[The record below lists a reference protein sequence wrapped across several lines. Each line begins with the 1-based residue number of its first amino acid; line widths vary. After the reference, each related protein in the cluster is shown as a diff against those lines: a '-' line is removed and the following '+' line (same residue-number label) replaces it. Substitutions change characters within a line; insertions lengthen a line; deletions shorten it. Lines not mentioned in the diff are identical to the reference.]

1 MKDCSTPVAR
11 ASIVGG
17 GVIGGGWAARFLL
30 HGWHVVVYDPQPE
43 ASCRIKE
50 TLDNARIAAP
60 ALADVPM
67 PAEGKLEFVET
78 LGEAVSGA
86 SWIQESV
93 PENLALKR
101 QVLAEIETHAP
112 NSAIIAS
119 STSGS
124 RPSELQQGARYPGR
138 ILVAHPFN
146 PVYLLPLVEVVAG
159 PAVSNDM
166 RDHACDVLASIG
178 MKPLVVRKEID
189 AHIADRLMEAMWRE
203 ALWLIN
209 DDIATTEEIDD
220 AIRYGC
226 GLRWAQMGLFETYR
240 LAGGEAGMA
249 HFIGQFG
256 PALQWPWSKLTNVPE
271 LTDELVQKIAEQSD
285 AQSGH
290 FSVRELERIR
300 DRNLVGMLRSLKE
313 RDWAAGALLNEHDRR
328 LGSQEPEDP
337 AVVADAPE
345 PLRMLELSVLPAWID
360 YNGHMTEFRYTQ
372 VFSDTSDRLLL
383 MIGMDADYVASGG
396 SYYTVETHIMQVD
409 EIGVNKTIY
418 STSQVLL
425 ADARRLHVFH
435 RLHATE
441 DDRLLASAE
450 AMYLHVGRKSGHVC
464 EASPEVVAKATTIAD
479 AHAQLP
485 RPEAAG
491 RYLGQRKRE

>member
-1 MKDCSTPVAR
+1 MKDRSTPVAR

-30 HGWHVVVYDPQPE
+30 HGWHVTIYDPHPE
-43 ASCRIKE
+43 ASSRIKE
-50 TLDNARIAAP
+50 ILSNARISAP

-67 PAEGKLEFVET
+67 PAEGKLEVAET

-93 PENLALKR
+93 PEDLALKH
-101 QVLAEIETHAP
+101 QVLAEIERHAA

-119 STSGS
+119 STSGF
-124 RPSELQQGARYPGR
+124 RPSELQQGASDPGR

-159 PAVSNDM
+159 SAVSGEM
-166 RDHACDVLASIG
+166 RDRACDVLASIG
-178 MKPLVVRKEID
+178 MKSLVVHKEID

-209 DDIATTEEIDD
+209 DDIAITEEIDD
-220 AIRYGC
+220 AIRFGC
-226 GLRWAQMGLFETYR
+226 GLRWAQMGLFETFR

-271 LTDELVQKIAEQSD
+271 LTDELVQKIARQSD
-285 AQSGH
+285 AQSGR

-300 DRNLVGMLRSLKE
+300 DRNLVGILRSLKE
-313 RDWAAGALLNEHDRR
+313 RDWGAGAILNEHDRR
-328 LGSQEPEDP
+328 LAVPESGDP
-337 AVVADAPE
+337 AIENSE

-360 YNGHMTEFRYTQ
+360 YNGHMTEFRYVQ
-372 VFSDTSDRLLL
+372 VFSDTCDKLLV
-383 MIGMDADYVASGG
+383 MIGMDADYVASVGAW
-396 SYYTVETHIMQVD
+396 YTVETYATYID
-409 EIGVNKTIY
+409 EVGVNEPIY

-425 ADARRLHVFH
+425 ADAKRLHVFH
-435 RLHATE
+435 CLHAAE
-441 DDRLLASAE
+441 DDRVLATAE
-450 AMYLHVGRKSGHVC
+450 AMYLHVNRKSGRVC
-464 EASPEVVAKATTIAD
+464 DASPEMVAKTTAIAD
-479 AHAQLP
+479 AHENLP
-485 RPEAAG
+485 RPEAVG
-491 RYLGQRKRE
+491 RYVGQR